1 MMNQSDRRSA
11 MQWDTTGDVL
21 AITEDGHVVL
31 VKAGASPTRNEFKTG
46 HDGVEY
52 AECVF
57 ASPLGF
63 AGAYVKASNL
73 ANPRLA
79 SAKGLLPAA

>member
-1 MMNQSDRRSA
+1 MTTNLDRRSA
-11 MQWDTTGDVL
+11 MQWDVTSDVL
-21 AITEDGHVVL
+21 AVTEDGHVVL

-46 HDGVEY
+46 YDGVDY

-63 AGAYVKASNL
+63 AGAYVKASGL
-73 ANPRLA
+73 VNPRLA